1 MARIKP
7 QLFWQ
12 GRKKLGLNA
21 AKLLPVCRTLES
33 TANELRW
40 IKQHVSETP
49 SIIPF
54 GARVWKLCDR
64 RGKGLPLA
72 YVLGN
77 QPFGDLEIKCQSG
90 VLIPRTETESYTIHL
105 SNILRRSAIS
115 SPSNPDHQPQQPL
128 NIIDLCTGTGCVPLL
143 LYSQLSRTLPFQSL
157 NVVGVD
163 ISQKAINLSRQNLQ
177 HNLRLHRFPPPSN
190 LHKTKSDSGPQR
202 SINFLK
208 ADIFSPSALDPI
220 LSIPLLSSSSSSS
233 SSSTSSTY
241 DTGYTGDEWDI
252 LTSNPPYISPSGF
265 LVSTSR
271 SVRNWEPKLALV
283 PPVERVDLHQK
294 HFYDHYYPDNENL
307 LPPSKKGKGVVEY
320 EEEDVFYARLLEIA
334 RTYRPRRVL
343 MEVGDMEQAKRVV
356 GMVLGD
362 TRLRGLYLGDGDGKE
377 KGAVQIWRD
386 DLVGFEGYE
395 EVLEV
400 GKEKI
405 VVKGHPEGHGRSVY
419 LRRVGVVD
427 A

>member
-1 MARIKP
+1 MSRVKP

-40 IKQHVSETP
+40 IKQHVAETP

-54 GARVWKLCDR
+54 GARVWKLCDK

-77 QPFGDLEIKCQSG
+77 QPFGDLEIKCQPG

-105 SNILRRSAIS
+105 SNILRRSAVS
-115 SPSNPDHQPQQPL
+115 SSKSDPADQQPL
-128 NIIDLCTGTGCVPLL
+128 NIIDLCTGTGCIPLL
-143 LYSQLSRTLPFQSL
+143 LYSQLSRSLPFQSL

-163 ISQKAINLSRQNLQ
+163 ISQKAINLSRQNLH
-177 HNLRLHRFPPPSN
+177 HNLGAHRFPAPSD
-190 LHKTKSDSGPQR
+190 KSKSHPLQR
-202 SINFLK
+202 SLHFLK
-208 ADIFSPSALDPI
+208 ADIFSSSAVDPI
-220 LSIPLLSSSSSSS
+220 LSTPVCSEQCAAQEAEEQQQQQQP
-233 SSSTSSTY
+233 T
-241 DTGYTGDEWDI
+241 WDL

-294 HFYDHYYPDNENL
+294 HFYHHYYPDDENL
-307 LPPSKKGKGVVEY
+307 LPTQKGNVEY
-320 EEEDVFYARLLEIA
+320 EEEDVFFARLLEIA
-334 RTYRPRRVL
+334 RTYRPKRVL

-362 TRLRGLYLGDGDGKE
+362 GKLRKLYFGEGTEEE
-377 KGAVQIWRD
+377 KGGTVQIWRD

-395 EVLEV
+395 EIMDI

>member
-1 MARIKP
+1 MHRIKP

-40 IKQHVSETP
+40 IKQHVAETP

-77 QPFGDLEIKCQSG
+77 QPFGDLEIKCRPG

-105 SNILRRSAIS
+105 SNILRRSLS
-115 SPSNPDHQPQQPL
+115 SSKSESDQHQHQPL
-128 NIIDLCTGTGCVPLL
+128 NIIDLCTGTGCIPLL
-143 LYSQLSRTLPFQSL
+143 LYSQLSRSHPLQSL
-157 NVVGVD
+157 NIVGVD
-163 ISQKAINLSRQNLQ
+163 ISSKAINLSRQNLH
-177 HNLRLHRFPPPSN
+177 HNLHAHRFPRPSSPGD
-190 LHKTKSDSGPQR
+190 KSHPQR
-202 SINFLK
+202 LLHFHK
-208 ADIFSPSALDPI
+208 ADIFSPTSLDPF
-220 LSIPLLSSSSSSS
+220 LSIPSLSSTS
-233 SSSTSSTY
+233 SSSTG
-241 DTGYTGDEWDI
+241 TGGEWDL

-265 LVSTSR
+265 ALSTSR

-283 PPVERVDLHQK
+283 PPVERYQ
-294 HFYDHYYPDNENL
+294 
-307 LPPSKKGKGVVEY
+307 
-320 EEEDVFYARLLEIA
+320 EEDVFYARLLEIA
-334 RTYRPRRVL
+334 RTYRPKRVL

-356 GMVLGD
+356 RMVLGD
-362 TRLRGLYLGDGDGKE
+362 GKLRGLYFGNGEGTRGGNE
-377 KGAVQIWRD
+377 RGAGAGAVQIWRD

-395 EVLEV
+395 EIMEV
-400 GKEKI
+400 GVGVDGQNQTI

-427 A
+427 DV

>member
-90 VLIPRTETESYTIHL
+90 VLIPRVLYHPPLQHPSPLSYFLAIKPRPPTPTTPKHNRPL
-105 SNILRRSAIS
+105 HRNRLRPA
-115 SPSNPDHQPQQPL
+115 P
-128 NIIDLCTGTGCVPLL
+128 PLL
-143 LYSQLSRTLPFQSL
+143 PTLPHSPFQSL

-220 LSIPLLSSSSSSS
+220 LSIPLLSSSSSSSS

-362 TRLRGLYLGDGDGKE
+362 TRLRGLYFGDGDGKE

>member
-1 MARIKP
+1 MPRIKP

-40 IKQHVSETP
+40 IKQHVAETP

-77 QPFGDLEIKCQSG
+77 QPFGDLEIKCRPG

-105 SNILRRSAIS
+105 SNILRRSLS
-115 SPSNPDHQPQQPL
+115 SSKSESDQHQHQPL
-128 NIIDLCTGTGCVPLL
+128 NIIDLCTGTGCIPLL
-143 LYSQLSRTLPFQSL
+143 IYSQLSRSLPFQSL

-163 ISQKAINLSRQNLQ
+163 ISQKAINLSRQNLH
-177 HNLRLHRFPPPSN
+177 HNLRAHRFPRPSSPGD
-190 LHKTKSDSGPQR
+190 KSHPQR
-202 SINFLK
+202 SLHFHK
-208 ADIFSPSALDPI
+208 ADIFSPTSLDPI
-220 LSIPLLSSSSSSS
+220 LSTPSLSSTSSS
-233 SSSTSSTY
+233 SSSTG
-241 DTGYTGDEWDI
+241 TGGEWDL

-265 LVSTSR
+265 ALSTSR

-294 HFYDHYYPDNENL
+294 HFYDHYYADNEIL
-307 LPPSKKGKGVVEY
+307 LQTVEY
-320 EEEDVFYARLLEIA
+320 QEEDVFYARLLEIA
-334 RTYRPRRVL
+334 RTYRPKRVL

-362 TRLRGLYLGDGDGKE
+362 GKLRGFYFGSGEGTDGKE
-377 KGAVQIWRD
+377 KGAGAGAVQIWRD

-395 EVLEV
+395 ETLEV
-400 GKEKI
+400 GVGVDGQKQTI

-427 A
+427 DV